1 MSFIFK
7 ITTTTSPQTFV
18 IPCVDE
24 GTFNATVDYGD
35 GTGSQTVTA
44 YNDSNLTHSFATAGQ
59 HTITIDGTFPNIR
72 FNDNAASRILVD
84 EVVDL
89 GDVGWTFLYQ
99 AFRGCTNLT
108 VFNSGTANTSSVTS
122 MQQMFHTCT
131 NLTALNVSSFDTS
144 SVTTMQAMFHTCQ
157 SLTTLGVSNFDT
169 SSVTNMQAMF
179 QNCTSLTSLGVSSF
193 NTSSVTNMGLMFRA
207 CSSLTSL
214 NVSSFD
220 TSSITNMGQMFY
232 NCNSL
237 TTLDVSNFDTSSV
250 NNMQEMF
257 YSCSSLTALD
267 LSSFDTASVVN
278 MSYMFTNC
286 YSLTNLDLSNF
297 DTSSVTG
304 MVVMFQNCYSLT
316 NLDLSNFNTS
326 SVTSISYMFQSCS
339 SLTTLDVSNFD
350 TSSVTSMRY
359 TFYGCSSL
367 TTLDINHFDVSSVTD
382 GTGFLQY
389 ANNALTTTQYNELLE
404 AWAAQD
410 VQPNVAWHFGNAQ
423 YTVETIADWYSPR
436 NASSLSIIN
445 NKLVS
450 IADSTATFGVAQQID
465 NLVVGSVYSFIATA
479 TCNNNS
485 ATVSLVVSA
494 SADVTSPIFNK
505 QAAGGVTANDTF
517 TATATTHYV
526 GTIVTGHA
534 ANDTVTIDAGITV
547 KEITNY
553 TEANAASEIE
563 YSQENVFGA
572 DIWTNPA
579 NNIKLPWVYSGPN
592 IYSIDGSQTVT
603 TVIALFSATEFGSTY
618 QVNFKIENYGNGGLQ
633 PAVGSD
639 GASFGQQ
646 VSANGSYSQVITKAL
661 VGGNTSVQFRA
672 NSDFSGTLIVESIKK
687 ITNAVTYQNIAQ
699 DVRDTYTLID
709 DTWVG
714 SELVVNGD
722 FATDSDWTKGTGVTI
737 SAGKAVMV
745 SVGANA
751 LYQNSLPT
759 SQALVKVTFDI
770 VDYVSGNI
778 TCWAGGGQT
787 SASNE
792 SFSTVGRKELIITPA
807 GNGNLIFGK
816 ASLGS
821 AFTGSIDNVSVKRL
835 IQTV

>member
-7 ITTTTSPQTFV
+7 ITTTTSPQTFT
-18 IPCVDE
+18 IPCQNY

-44 YNDSNLTHSFATAGQ
+44 YNDSNLTHSFTTAGQ

-72 FNDNAASRILVD
+72 FVNDATSAALVD

-89 GDVGWTFLYQ
+89 GDVGWLMLYAGFQ
-99 AFRGCTNLT
+99 GCTNLT
-108 VFNSGTANTSSVTS
+108 SFSTGTANTTNNTYAQLMFRSCTSLTSVDLTNFDTSNVTS
-122 MQQMFHTCT
+122 LGNMFQNCSSLTT
-131 NLTALNVSSFDTS
+131 LDLSSFDTSNVTQTALMFYACPSLTTLDVSSFDTS
-144 SVTTMQAMFHTCQ
+144 SVT
-157 SLTTLGVSNFDT
+157 
-169 SSVTNMQAMF
+169 NMQQMF
-179 QNCTSLTSLGVSSF
+179 LNCTSLT
-193 NTSSVTNMGLMFRA
+193 N
-207 CSSLTSL
+207 L
-214 NVSSFD
+214 N
-220 TSSITNMGQMFY
+220 IK
-232 NCNSL
+232 
-237 TTLDVSNFDTSSV
+237 
-250 NNMQEMF
+250 
-257 YSCSSLTALD
+257 
-267 LSSFDTASVVN
+267 
-278 MSYMFTNC
+278 
-286 YSLTNLDLSNF
+286 
-297 DTSSVTG
+297 
-304 MVVMFQNCYSLT
+304 
-316 NLDLSNFNTS
+316 
-326 SVTSISYMFQSCS
+326 
-339 SLTTLDVSNFD
+339 
-350 TSSVTSMRY
+350 
-359 TFYGCSSL
+359 
-367 TTLDINHFDVSSVTD
+367 HFDVSSVTN
-382 GTGFLQY
+382 GTSFLQN
-389 ANNALTTTQYNELLE
+389 ANNALTTAAYDELLE

-410 VQPNVAWHFGNAQ
+410 VQPNVAWHFGDAQ
-423 YTVETIADWYSPR
+423 YTVVNIADWYSPR
-436 NASSLSIIN
+436 GASSLSIIN

-450 IADSTATFGVAQQID
+450 IADSTAAFGVAQQID

-517 TATATTHYV
+517 TATATTLYV
-526 GTIVTGHA
+526 GTTVTGHA

-563 YSQENVFGA
+563 YSQENIFGS

-579 NNIKLPWVYSGPN
+579 NIINLPWVYSGPN

-699 DVRDTYTLID
+699 DVRDTYTLVD
-709 DTWVG
+709 GDWLG
-714 SELVVNGD
+714 DELVVNGD
-722 FATDSDWTKGTGVTI
+722 FATDLSGWSNITGNTSWDNGT
-737 SAGKAVMV
+737 MLV
-745 SVGANA
+745 SSP
-751 LYQNSLPT
+751 SLT
-759 SQALVKVTFDI
+759 QFAARQALAMTLGGSYQVNFSI
-770 VDYVSGNI
+770 VETSGGSASVYLANN
-778 TCWAGGGQT
+778 AGGFFYET
-787 SASNE
+787 SIGYYSNIMTN
-792 SFSTVGRKELIITPA
+792 SPSLIVAARVATGTTVKL
-807 GNGNLIFGK
+807 
-816 ASLGS
+816 
-821 AFTGSIDNVSVKRL
+821 DNVSVKRL